1 MCQPHESIATALHQV
16 MFLPML
22 RSQSNDE
29 QLEQFMPK
37 ASEFQMFGTYA
48 QTEMGHGKLNLIGYY
63 LYGIL
68 YGKWGEFRLKGIIP

>member
-1 MCQPHESIATALHQV
+1 

-48 QTEMGHGKLNLIGYY
+48 QTEMGHGKRNLIGYL

-68 YGKWGEFRLKGIIP
+68 